1 MHFNIADLFERVV
14 DARPQN
20 LSLVFEQRRLTYA
33 DLDQRANRLAN

>member
-20 LSLVFEQRRLTYA
+20 PALVCVQRRLTYA
-33 DLDQRANRLAN
+33 GLDQRAYRLGN